1 MKINFKLDEKPFPF
15 LLRKRASSV
24 SVSVSSLEL
33 AVSSMLVDRA
43 LTPEKGI
50 IYNVLSKQQPMVTL
64 DIFYFNL
71 SMNELVKLRSPRFSQ
86 LFNSFGQ
93 VM

>member
-1 MKINFKLDEKPFPF
+1 ME
-15 LLRKRASSV
+15 A
-24 SVSVSSLEL
+24 

-71 SMNELVKLRSPRFSQ
+71 PMNEQVK
-86 LFNSFGQ
+86 
-93 VM
+93 